1 MLIFLYGTDDYR
13 SRKKLNEFKDKF
25 VREIDASGQN
35 IITLEGEKVEY
46 GRIREAI
53 SASSLLVKK
62 NLVIVKNVFEN
73 KSETIFEELSAMIKD
88 KKFAKNENIIIFWD
102 RVASG
107 DKLAKGKAALF
118 KILAKEKYAQEFK
131 ALSNTEAAAWVKK
144 EAEERGGKISREAA
158 AELCGLTGND
168 FWQISQEIDKLVN
181 YKAGQKLQIG
191 ESEKDFQIEVADVKE
206 LVSGVFDEKI
216 FALTDAIS
224 NKNRAQAFKLFEEQL
239 ASGNAGEYILHMIS
253 RQIRILLMVRQALD
267 SGVNPRRLGSEL
279 KLHPYVA
286 QKSAA
291 QAAKFKLNDLKNIF
305 SRLVEIDYLLKTGQA
320 EANSALNLLMVK
332 I

>member
-35 IITLEGEKVEY
+35 IITLEGEKTDFD
-46 GRIREAI
+46 RIREAI

-88 KKFAKNENIIIFWD
+88 KKFLKNENIVIFWD

-206 LVSGVFDEKI
+206 LVSGAFDEKI

-224 NKNRAQAFKLFEEQL
+224 NKNRALAFKLFEEQL

-253 RQIRILLMVRQALD
+253 RQIRILLMTRQALD
-267 SGVNPRRLGSEL
+267 SGVNPRRLAPEL

-291 QAAKFKLNDLKNIF
+291 QAAKFKLIDLKNIF
-305 SRLVEIDYLLKTGQA
+305 SRLVEIDYKLKTGQA
-320 EANSALNLLMVK
+320 EANSTINLLMAK